1 MDIISLA
8 HVNMNKMF
16 TKLAMNV
23 VNNQQALK
31 MTFEENKKMEQHL
44 AEVLEDF
51 STLIQQYTTATLA
64 LL

>member
-1 MDIISLA
+1 
-8 HVNMNKMF
+8 MNKMF